1 MRFFSEDN
9 RFLRTLPGA
18 SRGGGIWMTTLGFGG
33 VLIGFFFFFFAART
47 SKTTKLRWG
56 FGFRKPFLDG
66 GGFGSMTEGRNT
78 KGACRRAGKS
88 PPRDAAGL
96 TGAPHG
102 FAGGL
107 CGGRLCGG
115 GLCGG
120 LGGRLDTTSKL
131 RKSTGAWRWPCQGA
145 GGATYTGL
153 GGGGGGFGG
162 RLSPRGGRAGG
173 ARMPRRQFW
182 SLSAVDI
189 AAAYIAFA
197 GVRRRLSQGEHLAS
211 AQRVSRY

>member
-1 MRFFSEDN
+1 
-9 RFLRTLPGA
+9 
-18 SRGGGIWMTTLGFGG
+18 MTTFGFGG
-33 VLIGFFFFFFAART
+33 ALTGFFFFFFAART

-56 FGFRKPFLDG
+56 FGLRNPFFCG
-66 GGFGSMTEGRNT
+66 GGFSTTGGRRT
-78 KGACRRAGKS
+78 RGACRSAGKS

-102 FAGGL
+102 F
-107 CGGRLCGG
+107 CTGRG
-115 GLCGG
+115 GG
-120 LGGRLDTTSKL
+120 LGGRLGTTSKL

-189 AAAYIAFA
+189 AAAYRFMSIAGA
-197 GVRRRLSQGEHLAS
+197 GVHRLCATWQRFGLAD
-211 AQRVSRY
+211 AQRQPVIVLMVGHVQHLSKPCNAHAKAPWTALR

>member
-1 MRFFSEDN
+1 
-9 RFLRTLPGA
+9 
-18 SRGGGIWMTTLGFGG
+18 MTTFGFGG
-33 VLIGFFFFFFAART
+33 ALTGFFFFFLAANT
-47 SKTTKLRWG
+47 SNTTKLRWG
-56 FGFRKPFLDG
+56 FGFRNPFFAG
-66 GGFGSMTEGRNT
+66 GGFSITGGRRT
-78 KGACRRAGKS
+78 RGAWRRAGKS
-88 PPRDAAGL
+88 PPRDAAGR

-107 CGGRLCGG
+107 CGGGRCGG
-115 GLCGG
+115 GRCGG
-120 LGGRLDTTSKL
+120 LGGRLATSKL

-189 AAAYIAFA
+189 VDACLSLRGGVQGWFVTLGERLAY
-197 GVRRRLSQGEHLAS
+197 
-211 AQRVSRY
+211 AQRMSF

>member
-1 MRFFSEDN
+1 
-9 RFLRTLPGA
+9 
-18 SRGGGIWMTTLGFGG
+18 
-33 VLIGFFFFFFAART
+33 
-47 SKTTKLRWG
+47 
-56 FGFRKPFLDG
+56 
-66 GGFGSMTEGRNT
+66 MTEGRRT
-78 KGACRRAGKS
+78 RGACRRAGKS

-102 FAGGL
+102 F
-107 CGGRLCGG
+107 CTGRG
-115 GLCGG
+115 GG
-120 LGGRLDTTSKL
+120 LGGRLGTTSKL

-197 GVRRRLSQGEHLAS
+197 GVRRRFVTGRALGFCAACQPLLILLLICHVQHVRIVRYKHSKTYERWRAALAS
-211 AQRVSRY
+211 LQRRRGWLASVLSR

>member
-1 MRFFSEDN
+1 
-9 RFLRTLPGA
+9 
-18 SRGGGIWMTTLGFGG
+18 MTG
-33 VLIGFFFFFFAART
+33 
-47 SKTTKLRWG
+47 
-56 FGFRKPFLDG
+56 
-66 GGFGSMTEGRNT
+66 GRNT
-78 KGACRRAGKS
+78 KGAWRRAGKS
-88 PPRDAAGL
+88 PPSDAAGL

-102 FAGGL
+102 LLGGL
-107 CGGRLCGG
+107 CGGGR
-115 GLCGG
+115 CGG
-120 LGGRLDTTSKL
+120 LGGLLATSRL

-189 AAAYIAFA
+189 VDACRSLRG
-197 GVRRRLSQGEHLAS
+197 GVQGWLSQPCRES
-211 AQRVSRY
+211 AWLMRSV

>member
-1 MRFFSEDN
+1 
-9 RFLRTLPGA
+9 
-18 SRGGGIWMTTLGFGG
+18 MTG
-33 VLIGFFFFFFAART
+33 
-47 SKTTKLRWG
+47 
-56 FGFRKPFLDG
+56 
-66 GGFGSMTEGRNT
+66 GRNT
-78 KGACRRAGKS
+78 KGAWRRAGKS
-88 PPRDAAGL
+88 PPSDAAGL

-102 FAGGL
+102 LLGGL
-107 CGGRLCGG
+107 CGGGR
-115 GLCGG
+115 CGG
-120 LGGRLDTTSKL
+120 LGGRLATSRL

-189 AAAYIAFA
+189 VDACLSRR
-197 GVRRRLSQGEHLAS
+197 GVQGWLSQPC
-211 AQRVSRY
+211 RVSAWLMRSV